1 MRGLFSADFLE
12 SIDLRSDTVT
22 KPSAEMRQ
30 AMSEAEVGDDVFGED
45 PTVKRLE
52 EKGAE
57 LLGKE
62 AALYVTSGTQGNLV
76 SLLTHCGRGDG
87 AIVGRNSHILNYEGG
102 GLCALGSIVSI
113 QVDDNAGGDVGN
125 NDVGNNKENNGGDE
139 KSLPSIANLERLLTA
154 KNNVHFAQSTLLC
167 LENTHNRGGGHAS
180 SPQEI
185 ARRVDWAHGKG
196 LAVHVDGARLFNAA
210 VAQGVAPSALV
221 RDVDSVQVCLSKG
234 LGAPVGSLICASR
247 SFIERAR
254 FWRKKVGGGLRQV
267 GIVAAA
273 GLYALERNV
282 DRLAEDHK
290 NAQLIQNI
298 LQKGGLRVTEVKR
311 PTNMV
316 YFSARDEASADKL
329 LEACRKKGVFFN
341 KTAPDTFRLVTHLDV
356 SRQQANT
363 AADIIVKE
371 YRP

>member
-1 MRGLFSADFLE
+1 MYKA
-12 SIDLRSDTVT
+12 I
-22 KPSAEMRQ
+22 AE
-30 AMSEAEVGDDVFGED
+30 APVGDDVFGED

-102 GLCALGSIVSI
+102 GLCALGSIVPM
-113 QVDDNAGGDVGN
+113 QADDGDG
-125 NDVGNNKENNGGDE
+125 KEDNEDE
-139 KSLPSIANLERLLTA
+139 KNEKCLPSIADLDRLLNP
-154 KNNVHFAQSTLLC
+154 KNNVHFAQPKVLC

-185 ARRVDWAHGKG
+185 ARRVDWAHACERG

-210 VAQGVAPSALV
+210 VAQGVAPADLV
-221 RDVDSVQVCLSKG
+221 KNVDSVQICLSKG
-234 LGAPVGSLICASR
+234 LGAPMGSLICASR
-247 SFIERAR
+247 DFIERAR

-273 GLYALERNV
+273 GLYALEHNI
-282 DRLAEDHK
+282 DRLAEDHE
-290 NAQLIQNI
+290 NARLIRDV
-298 LQKGGLRVTEVKR
+298 LQKGGLRVMEVER

-316 YFSARDEASADKL
+316 YFAARDEAGADKL
-329 LEACRKKGVFFN
+329 LDACQKKGVLFN
-341 KTAPDTFRLVTHLDV
+341 KTAPDTFRLVTHLNV
-356 SRQQANT
+356 GRRQAV
-363 AADIIVKE
+363 AAAEIIVGE

>member
-1 MRGLFSADFLE
+1 VRDLSSGDFLE
-12 SIDLRSDTVT
+12 LIDLRSDTVT

-30 AMSEAEVGDDVFGED
+30 AMSEAIVGDDVFGED

-87 AIVGRNSHILNYEGG
+87 AIVGRGSHILNNEGG
-102 GLCALGSIVSI
+102 GLCALGSIVSM
-113 QVDDNAGGDVGN
+113 QVDDDS
-125 NDVGNNKENNGGDE
+125 DENEQG
-139 KSLPSIANLERLLTA
+139 LPSIASLESLLNP
-154 KNNVHFAQSTLLC
+154 KNNVHFAQPTVLC
-167 LENTHNRGGGHAS
+167 LENTHNREGGHAS

-185 ARRVDWAHGKG
+185 ARRVDWAHGHEKG

-221 RDVDSVQVCLSKG
+221 KDVDSVQICLSKG
-234 LGAPVGSLICASR
+234 LGAPMGSLICASR
-247 SFIERAR
+247 NFVERAR

-273 GLYALERNV
+273 GLYALERNI
-282 DRLAEDHK
+282 DRLAEDHE
-290 NAQLIQNI
+290 NARLIQDI

-311 PTNMV
+311 STNMV
-316 YFSARDEASADKL
+316 YFGTEDEAGADRL
-329 LEACRKKGVFFN
+329 LEACRNKGVLFN
-341 KTAPDTFRLVTHLDV
+341 KTAPSAFRLVTHLDV
-356 SRQQANT
+356 SRQRAKV
-363 AADIIVKE
+363 AAEIIVKE
-371 YRP
+371 HRL